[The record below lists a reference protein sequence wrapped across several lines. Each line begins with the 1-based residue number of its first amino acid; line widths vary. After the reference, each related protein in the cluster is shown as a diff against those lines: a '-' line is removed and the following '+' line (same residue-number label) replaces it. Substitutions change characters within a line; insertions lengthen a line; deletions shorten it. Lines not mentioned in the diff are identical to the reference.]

1 VIHETPQLPGRIINF
16 NPQGETAMEK
26 NGITREELLNMYT
39 DTDFVNIFLPL
50 YKKYKTLDRDFE
62 KKAIDKD
69 LENLKKK
76 FETIST
82 AKDRRKPKS

>member
-1 VIHETPQLPGRIINF
+1 
-16 NPQGETAMEK
+16 MEK
-26 NGITREELLNMYT
+26 YGITPEELLNMYT
-39 DTDFVNIFLPL
+39 DSDFINIFLPL
-50 YKKYKTLDRDFE
+50 YKKYKTLDRDFD

-82 AKDRRKPKS
+82 AKERRKAKS